1 MGLNLRQHDL
11 TGANLAYAD
20 VRYVNFESSILNR
33 AFLWFVRSKNAYFG
47 DAELKGADLY
57 RAQLQGA
64 VFEKA
69 RLQGA
74 RLDEAQLQGADLRG
88 AQRNSR

>member
-47 DAELKGADLY
+47 DAGADLC